1 MAPEPETL
9 LGGSRDCQS
18 RQTRHLASPGHGF
31 AQRNRRSKT
40 RLAVPPEVGAEPLG
54 DHPFVARL
62 HWQGLMQREGVGSA
76 IVDSV
81 KEKVM
86 SAVSDAIPSMV
97 GGSLPKTTGSA
108 LPLPPTPPM
117 P

>member
-1 MAPEPETL
+1 MQKIINVLAIASSVVSLTVV
-9 LGGSRDCQS
+9 GG
-18 RQTRHLASPGHGF
+18 
-31 AQRNRRSKT
+31 
-40 RLAVPPEVGAEPLG
+40 
-54 DHPFVARL
+54 
-62 HWQGLMQREGVGSA
+62 GVYLYTQKDA

-86 SAVSDAIPSMV
+86 SAVSDAIPGMV

-108 LPLPPTPPM
+108 LQLPPTPPM

>member
-1 MAPEPETL
+1 MQKIINVLAIASSVVSLTVV
-9 LGGSRDCQS
+9 GG
-18 RQTRHLASPGHGF
+18 
-31 AQRNRRSKT
+31 
-40 RLAVPPEVGAEPLG
+40 
-54 DHPFVARL
+54 
-62 HWQGLMQREGVGSA
+62 GVYLYTQKDA

>member
-1 MAPEPETL
+1 MQKIINVLAIASSVVSLTVV
-9 LGGSRDCQS
+9 GGGISLYTQKD
-18 RQTRHLASPGHGF
+18 
-31 AQRNRRSKT
+31 
-40 RLAVPPEVGAEPLG
+40 
-54 DHPFVARL
+54 
-62 HWQGLMQREGVGSA
+62 A

-86 SAVSDAIPSMV
+86 SAVSDAIPGMV

>member
-1 MAPEPETL
+1 MQKIINVLAIASSVVSLTVV
-9 LGGSRDCQS
+9 GGGIYLYTQKD
-18 RQTRHLASPGHGF
+18 
-31 AQRNRRSKT
+31 
-40 RLAVPPEVGAEPLG
+40 
-54 DHPFVARL
+54 
-62 HWQGLMQREGVGSA
+62 A

-86 SAVSDAIPSMV
+86 SAVSVAIPSMV